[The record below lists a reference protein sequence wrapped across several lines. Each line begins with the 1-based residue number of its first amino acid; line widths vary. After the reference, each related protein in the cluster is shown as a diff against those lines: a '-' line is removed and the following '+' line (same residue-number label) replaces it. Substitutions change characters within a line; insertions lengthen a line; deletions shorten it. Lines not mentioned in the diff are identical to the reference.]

1 MKVRLLQKQMI
12 RNTAVSALLLAV
24 VFANSTQLRAANVVR
39 PAAHDLVERL
49 SKVAG
54 APSPAALTAALA
66 AYDRAI
72 ARGAVS
78 NPRYLTVID
87 YSLPSIVRRLWIL
100 DLSDSSIV
108 LRDLVAHGRGSG
120 ENMATSFSNDD
131 GSKMSSLGLF
141 VTDAA
146 YIGSH
151 GYSLRLRGL
160 DPGLN
165 DHAYDRAIVVHG
177 APYVSEAAARSG
189 RLGRSWGC
197 AAVRTDIAR
206 TVIDTIKDG
215 TVLFAY
221 APHA

>member
-1 MKVRLLQKQMI
+1 MI
-12 RNTAVSALLLAV
+12 RNTAVSALLL
-24 VFANSTQLRAANVVR
+24 VFVLGDALHLRAAGVVH
-39 PAAHDLVERL
+39 PAGHDLVERF
-49 SKVAG
+49 SKITG
-54 APSPAALTAALA
+54 APSRAAMAAA
-66 AYDRAI
+66 VDAYDRAV
-72 ARGAVS
+72 AHGDVS

-87 YSLPSIVRRLWIL
+87 YTLPSVVRRLWIL
-100 DLSDSSIV
+100 DLAETAIV

-120 ENMATSFSNDD
+120 ENVATSFSNAD

-146 YIGSH
+146 YTGSH

-165 DHAYDRAIVVHG
+165 DHAYERAIVVHG
-177 APYVSEAAARSG
+177 APYVSEAAARNG

-197 AAVRTDIAR
+197 AAIRTEIVR
-206 TVIDTIKDG
+206 TVIDTIKNG

-221 APHA
+221 GPHA

>member
-1 MKVRLLQKQMI
+1 MI
-12 RNTAVSALLLAV
+12 RNTAVSVPLAFLV
-24 VFANSTQLRAANVVR
+24 AAAPHLRAADVIH
-39 PAAHDLVERL
+39 PAAHDFVERF

-54 APSPAALTAALA
+54 APSREALAAALA
-66 AYDRAI
+66 AYDRAVG
-72 ARGAVS
+72 RGEVS

-87 YSLPSIVRRLWIL
+87 YSLPSVMHRLWIL
-100 DLSDSSIV
+100 DLATSSIV

-120 ENMATSFSNDD
+120 ENMATTFSNDD

-146 YIGSH
+146 YVGEH

-160 DPGLN
+160 DVGVN
-165 DHAYDRAIVVHG
+165 DHAYERAIVVHG

-197 AAVRTDIAR
+197 AAIRTEIVR

-221 APHA
+221 GPHA

>member
-1 MKVRLLQKQMI
+1 MI